1 MASPRI
7 SAATDAHSDRISCLD
22 RSLSRLSDTA
32 APSLRTLADAASRR
46 TNIFEQAAIAAANH
60 HVDDTADA
68 AAPPPRPSLQEI
80 TDAYAPVTLESQ
92 FQDLYRT
99 LHPALVATTAARR
112 SNASAFVQ
120 GTRGSGKTLLVHRVL
135 QALADEICSVN
146 DAGNNRNRMFR
157 LVYVNGITVPGHSV
171 HTVVRE
177 ILQQLSDAAAAFGD
191 DHKTKD
197 KDSDRTEQFLRLKQT
212 SFTNQLQLLNEI
224 LQIACVDGLP
234 VVFVLDELDAFV
246 PSSSSSNQRRHNNES
261 TASTTT
267 STVSTQANVGWT
279 QKQPDR
285 QLLLYHLLERVA
297 TQGSSCSLVGLTS
310 DSAILARLEKRIKSR
325 AEGTAQFVWTGR
337 QPASSTKESYEEGL
351 AKILSGSIAVEE
363 EKGDGDTSQAQ
374 LLRREVT
381 DILLGKNT
389 INNAACTTVSEDP
402 TENSIAQQQRQRIH
416 EAFEF
421 EHRLGRDVRWFR
433 RVLYHALALYRHDLV
448 MTQQQEKQSRENN
461 MDQQTTAP
469 VAPLH
474 PRYFE
479 EALMDLGGSVGP
491 APTSK
496 PTESSSSS
504 TAVVESDLR
513 LQALRDLSGPQV
525 ALVLAA
531 RRILHRDTGKTG
543 AHHQQDAAPEAQL
556 NLFRMLHEYRAFYKS
571 SRYTEAVLRR
581 AFADLLETGLFRPA
595 LDHTGSG
602 PFQYQFRDYETLFSY
617 TNTDT
622 VERMPLHLVLDI
634 HREVKRAIDDNALN
648 CSTALREWGRH
659 TN

>member
-1 MASPRI
+1 M
-7 SAATDAHSDRISCLD
+7 
-22 RSLSRLSDTA
+22 
-32 APSLRTLADAASRR
+32 
-46 TNIFEQAAIAAANH
+46 
-60 HVDDTADA
+60 
-68 AAPPPRPSLQEI
+68 
-80 TDAYAPVTLESQ
+80 
-92 FQDLYRT
+92 
-99 LHPALVATTAARR
+99 
-112 SNASAFVQ
+112 
-120 GTRGSGKTLLVHRVL
+120 
-135 QALADEICSVN
+135 
-146 DAGNNRNRMFR
+146 
-157 LVYVNGITVPGHSV
+157 
-171 HTVVRE
+171 
-177 ILQQLSDAAAAFGD
+177 
-191 DHKTKD
+191 
-197 KDSDRTEQFLRLKQT
+197 
-212 SFTNQLQLLNEI
+212 
-224 LQIACVDGLP
+224 
-234 VVFVLDELDAFV
+234 
-246 PSSSSSNQRRHNNES
+246 
-261 TASTTT
+261 
-267 STVSTQANVGWT
+267 
-279 QKQPDR
+279 
-285 QLLLYHLLERVA
+285 
-297 TQGSSCSLVGLTS
+297 GLTS

-337 QPASSTKESYEEGL
+337 QPASSTRKSYEEGL

-381 DILLGKNT
+381 DILLGRNT
-389 INNAACTTVSEDP
+389 INNATTVSEDP
-402 TENSIAQQQRQRIH
+402 PTDHSISAREQHQRIH
-416 EAFEF
+416 EALEF

-433 RVLYHALALYRHDLV
+433 RVLYHTLALYRHDLV
-448 MTQQQEKQSRENN
+448 MTQQQEKQSREDN
-461 MDQQTTAP
+461 MDEQTQTTVT

-479 EALMDLGGSVGP
+479 EALMDLGGSVAP
-491 APTSK
+491 APTTK
-496 PTESSSSS
+496 TTESSASS

-556 NLFRMLHEYRAFYKS
+556 NLSRMLYEYRAFYKS

-602 PFQYQFRDYETLFSY
+602 PFQYQFRDYETLYSY

-622 VERMPLHLVLDI
+622 VERMPLHLLLDI